1 MFLISH
7 MYRKKSANILNQFFF
22 FIILHHCCIFY
33 TRLIDVDYLQSAI
46 HLHSHIPYSHIDQN
60 ISPFSRAHHWVSLWF
75 VPLRLIVRS
84 GNSSLSSPLFDSDLD
99 DVPERGLLSEGSTL
113 YLELTADS
121 SSIPLL
127 LALRYEGEQ
136 RDFRCCGLFNTQQNT
151 KAAASLHVPLTSLLY
166 NIQYHC
172 CLQTSLTW
180 FIIELPETTSYETS
194 KASGVTSHSLQ
205 FILIFKKK
213 LFLDIF

>member
-7 MYRKKSANILNQFFF
+7 MYRKKCQYLKPIFFL
-22 FIILHHCCIFY
+22 ILHHCCIFY
-33 TRLIDVDYLQSAI
+33 TRLIDVDCLQSAI
-46 HLHSHIPYSHIDQN
+46 HLNSYIPYSDINQN

-136 RDFRCCGLFNTQQNT
+136 RDFRCMWSFQHSAKHKGSGI
-151 KAAASLHVPLTSLLY
+151 AACPSNL
-166 NIQYHC
+166 
-172 CLQTSLTW
+172 
-180 FIIELPETTSYETS
+180 II
-194 KASGVTSHSLQ
+194 V
-205 FILIFKKK
+205 
-213 LFLDIF
+213 